1 MFIPFIIVGFI
12 QFLKVIDL
20 IKMNNLIV
28 KTGLVII
35 IALNLFYF
43 GRAGSVIENSNINK
57 DYPYESAYTYINHMN
72 AQDSTLSV
80 GLTYGVLPEIINGY
94 SSLNYKRALAI
105 YKDSGQGLFSSNSA
119 DSYEG
124 FAAKINEDKR
134 IKYIIIGLTAD
145 KEIFSNVMKN
155 ENWAV
160 EKTFQGTVPA
170 FTVQIMKKQL

>member
-1 MFIPFIIVGFI
+1 
-12 QFLKVIDL
+12 
-20 IKMNNLIV
+20 
-28 KTGLVII
+28 
-35 IALNLFYF
+35 
-43 GRAGSVIENSNINK
+43 
-57 DYPYESAYTYINHMN
+57 MN